1 MEFNDTSI
9 VTKLLK
15 KVFLHTHLNKQQFT
29 KEIIQSTM
37 RVMADSAEQC
47 NSKEVNEFA
56 GFMTD
61 QMVNMANKISG
72 KQQGN
77 RFSPQI
83 IRIALSIWQ
92 RSKSAYE
99 QVAQSNA
106 CMFPSVRQ
114 LARAKK
120 ENKMHQGFDL
130 ELYSRIHDEFVDTNE
145 HKILGT

>member
-15 KVFLHTHLNKQQFT
+15 KVFLHTHLSRQQFT
-29 KEIIQSTM
+29 SKIIQSTM
-37 RVMADSAEQC
+37 RVMADSAEKC
-47 NSKEVNEFA
+47 ESKGVNKFA

-61 QMVNMANKISG
+61 QMVKMANKISG

-77 RFSPQI
+77 RFYPQI

-106 CMFPSVRQ
+106 CIFPSVRN

-120 ENKMHQGFDL
+120 ENKCTKDL
-130 ELYSRIHDEFVDTNE
+130 I
-145 HKILGT
+145 